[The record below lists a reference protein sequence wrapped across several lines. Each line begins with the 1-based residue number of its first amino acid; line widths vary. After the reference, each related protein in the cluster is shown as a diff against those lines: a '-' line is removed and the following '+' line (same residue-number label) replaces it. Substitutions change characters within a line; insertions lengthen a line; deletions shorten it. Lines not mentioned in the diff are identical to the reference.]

1 MTTTLPVI
9 AAIEPPLVHATIV
22 YNPFDPSDRNTIVID
37 HAPGKALTDYLGDLP
52 ADVDW
57 SVAVNGALI
66 DPERRPTVTLDPGDY
81 LTVAVRPHGGK
92 GGGKM
97 VLRLVAMIAVPGR
110 RSASVPSLIGGVM
123 SVPSEAG
130 STAPMRSCDP
140 PTVANAVRTWAT
152 AENSGWARSAC
163 A

>member
-1 MTTTLPVI
+1 MTTTLP
-9 AAIEPPLVHATIV
+9 AITAPQLVHATIV

-57 SVAVNGALI
+57 SVAVNGRLI
-66 DPERRPTVTLDPGDY
+66 DPERWPTITLDPGDY

-97 VLRLVAMIAVPGR
+97 VLRLVAMIAVMVVAYYAAPALAGMIPGL
-110 RSASVPSLIGGVM
+110 SATGVSAATALIGATIA
-123 SVPSEAG
+123 PIG
-130 STAPMRSCDP
+130 SLAINQETAP
-140 PTVANAVRTWAT
+140 
-152 AENSGWARSAC
+152 
-163 A
+163 